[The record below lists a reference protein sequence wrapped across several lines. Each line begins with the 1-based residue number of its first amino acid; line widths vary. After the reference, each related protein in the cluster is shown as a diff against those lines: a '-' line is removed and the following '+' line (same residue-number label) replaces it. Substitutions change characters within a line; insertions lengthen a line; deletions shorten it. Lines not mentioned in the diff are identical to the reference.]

1 MKKYENYNHIRKIDI
16 QAFEGLETETVIAFS
31 NFMEK
36 EYPLAASCCGI
47 TYPTS
52 KYYIKRSPCQ
62 IFVLEHVVS
71 GKGYVIVNGTKHIVK
86 AGDTYL
92 LKPTENCEYYADKN
106 DPYKKIW
113 VNFRGPIAYEL
124 VTQYKLQDTVYKKVN
139 LCPVFEK
146 LFKIEELST
155 DLDKINFKLT
165 SIITEMLMLLA
176 ESKNTTKPVSEMAVL
191 IKDSLDSYISQSF
204 SLDII
209 AKELTTSKA
218 EVIRQFK
225 RAYNLTPYQY
235 LLKIKINQA
244 RIMLENGTYSIIE
257 IANHLAFNSPYHFS
271 EIFKE
276 KIGMTPTEYRK
287 RIKGK

>member
-1 MKKYENYNHIRKIDI
+1 MGNQHLD
-16 QAFEGLETETVIAFS
+16 
-31 NFMEK
+31 
-36 EYPLAASCCGI
+36 
-47 TYPTS
+47 
-52 KYYIKRSPCQ
+52 
-62 IFVLEHVVS
+62 
-71 GKGYVIVNGTKHIVK
+71 
-86 AGDTYL
+86 
-92 LKPTENCEYYADKN
+92 
-106 DPYKKIW
+106 
-113 VNFRGPIAYEL
+113 
-124 VTQYKLQDTVYKKVN
+124 

-209 AKELTTSKA
+209 AKELATSKT